1 MFKFFKTTIVLA
13 LISVFAISACT
24 KKLDDKDNSLNLAL
38 AANVK
43 GLDPIASN
51 DFYSALVISNI
62 FEGLLKYDYL
72 KRPYELIPNLAE
84 SMPEVSSDGLTYKF
98 KIKKGIKFQDHAV
111 FADGKGREV
120 KAEDFVYSWKR
131 LADPRNQSDG
141 FWIFDG
147 KIIGLNEWADLVK
160 LEKADY
166 TTQVEGLK
174 ALDDYTLQ
182 IKLKAPYF
190 QLYSVLAMPFSYVVA
205 KEAVV
210 KFGKELL
217 NNPIGTGPYKL
228 ASWVR
233 NSKIVMEKNPNFHE
247 ATYPSQGEA
256 QDTAKNLL
264 KSAGAKTPFADKLT
278 FTELTED
285 QPRWQNFMKGN
296 FDYLVIPN
304 DNFDS
309 VVKNDQVVPELAA
322 KGFKLAI
329 SPSLDCSYVGINMK
343 DAILGKN
350 KLLRQAM
357 ALAYDAPTSIQKF
370 LNGRGITAQGPI
382 PPGMESYDI
391 NFKNPLQTH
400 DLAKA
405 KELLAKAGYPEGKGL
420 PEFSFETVSDSKTR
434 QQAEFFA
441 QNMAEIGLKIK
452 ISANSWPQLQE
463 KIKNSQAQLFRIS
476 WFADYPDPQ
485 NFFQLFY
492 SKNASPGPNDT
503 AFANADFDKL
513 YEESLTYPSGDKRT
527 AIYKKLRDIV
537 VEESPWIFS
546 AHTISY
552 TLYQGWL
559 NNYKPNEVSMDF
571 MQYLDVDPKLR
582 AELKTKL

>member
-1 MFKFFKTTIVLA
+1 MFRLFQTTISLILIA
-13 LISVFAISACT
+13 LLTLNSCT
-24 KKLDDKDNSLNLAL
+24 KKADEKDNSLNLAL

-51 DFYSALVISNI
+51 DYYSALVISYL

-72 KRPYELIPNLAE
+72 KRPYELTPSLAE
-84 SMPEVSSDGLTYKF
+84 TMPEVSADGLTYKF
-98 KIKKGIKFQDHAV
+98 KIRKGIKFQDHDI
-111 FADGKGREV
+111 FAGGKGREV
-120 KAEDFVYSWKR
+120 TAEDFVYSWKR

-147 KIIGLNEWADLVK
+147 KIVGLNEWADQVK
-160 LEKADY
+160 LEKANY
-166 TTQVEGLK
+166 STPIEGLK
-174 ALDDYTLQ
+174 ALDDQTLQ

-190 QLYSVLAMPFSYVVA
+190 QLYSVLAMPFSFVVA
-205 KEAVV
+205 KEAVD

-228 ASWVR
+228 SSWVR
-233 NSKIVMEKNPNFHE
+233 NSKLILDRNSNFHG
-247 ATYPSQGEA
+247 ATYPTQGETSDA
-256 QDTAKNLL
+256 AAGLL
-264 KSAGAKTPFADKLT
+264 NSAGAKTPFADKLT

-343 DAILGKN
+343 DPILGKN

-357 ALAYDAPTSIQKF
+357 ALAFDAPTSIKKF
-370 LNGRGITAQGPI
+370 LNGRGIVAHGPI
-382 PPGMESYDI
+382 PPGMESYDV
-391 NFKNPLQTH
+391 NFKNPLQSH

-405 KELLAKAGYPEGKGL
+405 KELLAKAGYPDGKGL
-420 PEFSFETVSDSKTR
+420 PELSFETVSDSKTR

-441 QNMAEIGLKIK
+441 QNMAEIGIKIK

-503 AFANADFDKL
+503 AFANDEFDKL
-513 YEESLTYPSGDKRT
+513 YEESLTYPSGEKRT
-527 AIYKKLRDIV
+527 GLFKKMRDITI
-537 VEESPWIFS
+537 EESPWIFA

-552 TLYQGWL
+552 TLYHGWL
-559 NNYKPNEVSMDF
+559 KNYKPNEVSMDF
-571 MQYLDVDPKLR
+571 IQYLEIDPKKR